1 MARVSGETEGLKPA
15 QLKRLERLYGRRYAS
30 PGGFSPEQVRELAAL
45 SRECGRQLGLLI
57 DRAGRPACVI
67 VGTPAGICIPEL
79 PRSREGRGR
88 LRGIRLLHTHLA
100 GEPLSE
106 EDLMDMLFLRL
117 DAVSVLTVTPEGT
130 PDRIQSAHLLPPAPK
145 TPAYAVSGAAP
156 WDRADTDFSAQA
168 EALEAE
174 FARVLD
180 DTRETGDGAPGAGGP
195 RAVLV
200 SVGPWPRQEMESRLE
215 ELGEL
220 ARSAG
225 VRVSGVVMQRV
236 RSVNARHLL
245 GKGKLAEL
253 EVQALAGN
261 ADMFVFDDELTP
273 AQLANLAAITERKTI
288 DRTQLILDIFA
299 QRAATRAGKLQVE
312 LAQLKYALPR
322 LSQSGRSRALDRLAG
337 GIGGRGP
344 GETKLETDRRRIR
357 ERMGRLKKE
366 LDALRRQRSLSRGRR
381 ARSGVFLASLVGYT
395 NAGKSS
401 LLNALTEAQTKAQ
414 DLLFATLDASIRRLD
429 RANGHDYALADTV
442 GFIRQLPKE
451 LKEAFQATLEEL
463 EAASLLV
470 HVADASHPE
479 VEAQISSVEAIL
491 GELGLDAADRL
502 LVLNKWDAV
511 GESAREALLERYPGA
526 LPASALTGE
535 NLEAVRRTILGRL
548 GRQAAGEAAA
558 RTDACC

>member
-1 MARVSGETEGLKPA
+1 MAKATGETEGLKPA
-15 QLKRLERLYGRRYAS
+15 QLKRLERLYGRRYTS
-30 PGGFSPEQVRELAAL
+30 PGGLSAEQARELAAL

-57 DRAGRPACVI
+57 DRAGRPERVI

-117 DAVSVLTVTPEGT
+117 DAVSVLTVTPEGA
-130 PDRIQSAHLLPPAPK
+130 PEKIQSAHLLPPAPR
-145 TPAYAVSGAAP
+145 TPAYAVAEATP
-156 WDRADTDFSAQA
+156 WDRADTDFSAQT

-180 DTRETGDGAPGAGGP
+180 NARETGDGTAGGP

-200 SVGPWPRQEMESRLE
+200 SVGPWPRKEMESRLA
-215 ELGEL
+215 ELEEL

-322 LSQSGRSRALDRLAG
+322 LSQSGHSRALDRLAG

-366 LDALRRQRSLSRGRR
+366 LDALRRQRSLSRAQR

-414 DLLFATLDASIRRLD
+414 DLLFATLDASIRRLE
-429 RANGHDYALADTV
+429 RADGHDCALADTV

-463 EAASLLV
+463 EAATLLV

-479 VEAQISSVEAIL
+479 VGAQIASVEAIL
-491 GELGLDAADRL
+491 GELGLDAVDRL
-502 LVLNKWDAV
+502 LVLNKWDATD
-511 GESAREALLERYPGA
+511 ERAREALLERYPGA

-535 NLEAVRRTILGRL
+535 NLDAVRRTILGRL
-548 GRQAAGEAAA
+548 GRHAAGGPAA
-558 RTDACC
+558 RMPDA